1 MAKHRHKKVSNARR
15 RLPKAAMI
23 AAPVAVAATFAGVG
37 GGVVGA
43 KPSKSDRVAT
53 EANLGGALDRDEP
66 ASRSL
71 NRAETIAQKTQ
82 ERLAALKAQKQRQAK
97 LARNERLA
105 TRRAIANAKTKL
117 WSTEELNLW
126 SSSEKSAEQLGTLDA
141 GERVLVTGRKANE
154 REEIV
159 LEGEGFWVTAGYL
172 EKEKPEDAVPG
183 IGGKCENGTSVP
195 SSVSAGIV
203 KVHQAVCARFS
214 EISVYGTLRG
224 GGGDHPLGKAVDIM
238 VSGDRGWEVAE
249 YVRANYA
256 ALGVSYVIYS
266 QTMWSVER
274 SSEGWRPM
282 EDRGSTTANHYDH
295 VHVSVF

>member
-1 MAKHRHKKVSNARR
+1 MAKHRHKRVSNAR

-37 GGVVGA
+37 GGLVGA
-43 KPSKSDRVAT
+43 KPSKPDRIAT
-53 EANLGGALDRDEP
+53 EAGLGGALDRDQP

-71 NRAETIAQKTQ
+71 SRDLAAEKKRKRA
-82 ERLAALKAQKQRQAK
+82 AALKAQKARQAK
-97 LARNERLA
+97 LARQEREA
-105 TRRAIANAKTKL
+105 TRRAVKNAKIKL

-126 SSSEKSAEQLGTLDA
+126 SSSEESAEQLGTLDA
-141 GERVLVTGRKANE
+141 GERVLVTGRKADE

-159 LEGEGFWVTAGYL
+159 LEGEAFWVTAGYL
-172 EKEKPEDAVPG
+172 QKEKPEEVVPG
-183 IGGKCENGTSVP
+183 IGGECENGTSVP
-195 SSVSAGIV
+195 SGVSSSIA
-203 KVHQAVCARFS
+203 KVHQAVCARFP
-214 EISVYGTLRG
+214 EITIYGTLRG
-224 GGGDHPLGKAVDIM
+224 GGGDHGIGKAVDIM

-266 QTMWSVER
+266 QSMWSVER
-274 SSEGWRPM
+274 SGEGWRAM
-282 EDRGSTTANHYDH
+282 EDRGSATANHYDH

>member
-1 MAKHRHKKVSNARR
+1 MAKHRHKRVSNAR

-23 AAPVAVAATFAGVG
+23 AAPVAVVATFAGVG
-37 GGVVGA
+37 GGLVGA
-43 KPSKSDRVAT
+43 NPGKPDRVAT
-53 EANLGGALDRDEP
+53 EAGLGAALDRGRP

-71 NRAETIAQKTQ
+71 SREETAAEKKRKRA
-82 ERLAALKAQKQRQAK
+82 AALKAQKARQAK
-97 LARNERLA
+97 LERKEREA
-105 TRRAIANAKTKL
+105 TRRAIENAKTKL

-126 SSSEKSAEQLGTLDA
+126 SSSEESAEQLGTLDA
-141 GERVLVTGRKANE
+141 GERVLVTGRKADE

-159 LEGEGFWVTAGYL
+159 LEGEAFWVTAGYL
-172 EKEKPEDAVPG
+172 QKEKPEEVVPG

-195 SSVSAGIV
+195 SGVSSNIA
-203 KVHQAVCARFS
+203 KVHQAVCARFP
-214 EISVYGTLRG
+214 EITIYGTLRG
-224 GGGDHPLGKAVDIM
+224 GGGDHGIGKAVDIM

-266 QTMWSVER
+266 QQMWSAER
-274 SSEGWRPM
+274 GGEGWRGM
-282 EDRGSTTANHYDH
+282 EDRGSDTANHFDH